1 MNDIIRLIVYMLIGL
16 AGAFVVLYLFAWG
29 TAQTERSEDL
39 RQAHDVAMIE
49 EDAEEIQLLKLAR
62 MYPFG
67 SPEQDKLMDEYK
79 RVNQRHE
86 AAQAQR
92 RTKIVDA
99 RMQGK

>member
-1 MNDIIRLIVYMLIGL
+1 MTIILYMLIGL
-16 AGAFVVLYLFAWG
+16 AGAFVVLYLLARG
-29 TAQTERSEDL
+29 MANNESSADL
-39 RQAHDVAMIE
+39 RQQHDIRMIE

-62 MYPFG
+62 MHKFG

-79 RVNQRHE
+79 RVNKQHE

-99 RMQGK
+99 RMRE